1 MGRLSSLPSAVI
13 TDDSAL
19 GGLTIEKS
27 LRFNGN
33 SSHKLTRTPPS
44 AGNRRTFTFAFWI
57 KRSRTEDSRYIF
69 TAHDGNDD
77 SNHFQIFFNAGNEL
91 VVKGHSTTYKE
102 TQGTFQDVNS
112 WYHFVVAVDTTQG
125 TSTNRMK
132 IYVNGK
138 EITDLDTNTAP
149 SQNHQFAVC
158 AALDHNYGVNVT
170 GDNYWW
176 DGYMADVHLVD
187 GLQLTPSSFGYTDFQ
202 TGTWRPKRYSGS
214 YNTTG
219 HYLKFTDGSALGK
232 DYSGQ
237 GNDFTSSNLGAGDS
251 VLDSP
256 SNNFATYRMHGT
268 PNNSAAEIQSG
279 LLMITGSTGS
289 ARELQRTP
297 ISTYMMSKGS
307 GKWYMEIY
315 TLTGTEIML
324 GCGPDQIQLDVTG
337 VNTRF
342 IMIYGGDGNKYVK
355 VTGSEVISTYGASYN
370 TNSIM
375 GFLLDMEQTT
385 PVMYVSKNGQW
396 ANGSGSWNQSN
407 PYTSGGAI
415 PMTTPEML
423 TERTGGNE
431 NKVCFW
437 GSSAGGG
444 TNAQWYANFG
454 QDSTFQN
461 RTAAGGNKDSAGIGD
476 FKYPVPDGALAL
488 CSNNLSRV
496 DNTKN
501 SECILDPRKHFEVI
515 QYSGNNENN
524 RFINSTST
532 NDITLKF
539 KPDLLWI
546 KRRTGGNMS
555 WFVVDSSRSY
565 TDSGGGNGN
574 VGPLA
579 FNENYV
585 ATNAST
591 DGGFVGFENTGF
603 KLGKGSSTSDAAAP
617 YQRNNAS
624 GASYIAMMWKAGDSY
639 STNNDGTI
647 AASVSAN
654 PEAGF
659 SICNY
664 TSTTGTVGHG
674 LNSAPRMIIM
684 KSISDSADQWTVGH
698 YHLSYHATNGEAD
711 SWDYGLPLNSG
722 AARQDNSA
730 FWNDTPPTSTVFYQ
744 GSWNNAF
751 QKVAYCWA
759 EVPGYSQFGQYR
771 GNSSTDGR
779 FIYCGFRPA
788 FVMIRE
794 FVSGDNWT
802 IAYNGNY
809 NPHTPKLVPNQA
821 YAGSVAS
828 SQYLDF
834 YCDGFKW
841 RGTDSGV
848 NASNKQYVYAAFAG
862 YTGFSPYASEIPA
875 GDYRRV

>member
-1 MGRLSSLPSAVI
+1 MGRLTSLPSAVI

-57 KRSRTEDSRYIF
+57 KRSRSEDIRYIF

-77 SNHFQIFFNAGNEL
+77 SNHFQIFFNAANEL
-91 VVKGHSTTYKE
+91 IVKGHSTVYKE
-102 TQGTFQDVNS
+102 TQGTFIDVNA
-112 WYHFVVAVDTTQG
+112 WYHFVVAVDTTQA
-125 TSTNRMK
+125 TSSNRIK
-132 IYVNGK
+132 LYTNGK
-138 EITDLDTNTAP
+138 EIVDLDTNTAP
-149 SQNHQFAVC
+149 SQNHQFAIC

-170 GDNYWW
+170 GSNYWW

-202 TGTWRPKRYSGS
+202 TGTWKPKKYTGS

-219 HYLKFTDGSALGK
+219 HHLKFTDGSSPGK

-237 GNDFTSSNLGAGDS
+237 GNDFTPSNFGAGDS

-268 PNNSAAEIQSG
+268 PNNSGAQIRAG
-279 LLMITGSTGS
+279 LHMITGTTGS

-307 GKWYMEIY
+307 GKWYMECYGIEMA
-315 TLTGTEIML
+315 LML
-324 GCGPDQIQLDVTG
+324 GCAPDQVKMDVTT
-337 VNTRF
+337 VNDRF
-342 IMIYGGDGNKYVK
+342 IMIYSANGQKYVK
-355 VTGSEVISTYGASYN
+355 VTGSEVISTYGASYGVGD
-370 TNSIM
+370 II
-375 GFLLDMEQTT
+375 GILLDMEQTT

-396 ANGSGSWNQSN
+396 SNGSGSWNQSN

-423 TERTGGNE
+423 TQRTGGNE

-444 TNAQWYANFG
+444 TNGQWFANFG

-461 RTAAGGNKDSAGIGD
+461 RTSAGGNKDSAGIGD

-501 SECILDPRKHFEVI
+501 SESILDPKKHFEII
-515 QYSGNNENN
+515 QYAGNNENN
-524 RFINSTST
+524 RFIKATSI

-591 DGGFVGFENTGF
+591 DGGFVGFETNGF

-624 GASYIAMMWKAGDSY
+624 GNSYIAMMWKAGDSY
-639 STNNDGTI
+639 STNNDGSI

-654 PEAGF
+654 PAAGF

-674 LNSAPRMIIM
+674 LNSAPKMIIM

-698 YHLSYHATNGEAD
+698 DFLDFDSVTLNQE
-711 SWDYGLPLNSG
+711 SWDYGVPLNSG
-722 AARQDNSA
+722 AARQDNAA
-730 FWNDTPPTSTVFYQ
+730 FWNDTVPTSTVFPQ
-744 GSWNNAF
+744 GSWNNGY

-759 EVPGYSQFGQYR
+759 EVPGYSQFGEYR

-794 FVSGDNWT
+794 YVSGDNWT

-828 SQYLDF
+828 SQYLNF
-834 YCDGFKW
+834 YSDGFKW
-841 RGTDSGV
+841 AGTDSGV
-848 NASNKQYVYAAFAG
+848 NASNKQYIYAAFAS

>member
-268 PNNSAAEIQSG
+268 TNNSAAEIQSG

-744 GSWNNAF
+744 GSWNNAY

>member
-256 SNNFATYRMHGT
+256 SNNFATYRMHGG
-268 PNNSAAEIQSG
+268 PNNSGAEIRHG
-279 LLMITGSTGS
+279 LRMITGTTGS

-297 ISTYMMSKGS
+297 ISTYMMRTGS

-744 GSWNNAF
+744 GSWNNAY

>member
-461 RTAAGGNKDSAGIGD
+461 RTAAGGHKDSAGIGD

-744 GSWNNAF
+744 GSWNNAY

>member
-1 MGRLSSLPSAVI
+1 MGRLTSLPSAVI

-57 KRSRTEDSRYIF
+57 KRSRSEDIRYLF

-77 SNHFQIFFNAGNEL
+77 SNHFQIFFNAANEL
-91 VVKGHSTTYKE
+91 IVKGHSTVYKE
-102 TQGTFQDVNS
+102 TQGTFIDVNA
-112 WYHFVVAVDTTQG
+112 WYHFVVAVDTTQA
-125 TSTNRMK
+125 TSSNRIK
-132 IYVNGK
+132 LYTNGK
-138 EITDLDTNTAP
+138 EIIDLDTNTAP

-170 GDNYWW
+170 GSNYWW

-237 GNDFTSSNLGAGDS
+237 GNDFTPSNFGAGDS

-256 SNNFATYRMHGT
+256 SNNFATYRMMGT
-268 PNNSAAEIQSG
+268 PNNSGAQIRAG
-279 LLMITGSTGS
+279 LHMITGTTGS
-289 ARELQRTP
+289 ARELQRTS

-307 GKWYMEIY
+307 GKWYMECYPIEMA
-315 TLTGTEIML
+315 LML
-324 GCGPDQIQLDVTG
+324 GCAPDQVKMEVTT
-337 VNTRF
+337 VNDRF
-342 IMIYGGDGNKYVK
+342 IMIYSASGKKYVK
-355 VTGSEVISTYGASYN
+355 VTGSEVITNYAASYG
-370 TNSIM
+370 I
-375 GFLLDMEQTT
+375 GDIIGILLDMEQTT

-396 ANGSGSWNQSN
+396 SNGSGSWNQSN

-423 TERTGGNE
+423 TQRTGGNE

-437 GSSAGGG
+437 GSASGGG
-444 TNAQWYANFG
+444 TNGQWFANFG

-501 SECILDPRKHFEVI
+501 SESILDPKKHFDI
-515 QYSGNNENN
+515 FQYPGNSTDNRFLNSTTYGNN
-524 RFINSTST
+524 
-532 NDITLKF
+532 ITLKF

-546 KRRTGGNMS
+546 KRRTGGNIS

-585 ATNAST
+585 ATNALT
-591 DGGFVGFENTGF
+591 DGGFVGFENNGF
-603 KLGKGSSTSDAAAP
+603 KLGKGSSSGDAG

-624 GASYIAMMWKAGDSY
+624 GADYVAMMWKAGDSY
-639 STNNDGTI
+639 STNNDGSI

-654 PEAGF
+654 PAAGF

-674 LNSAPRMIIM
+674 LNSAPKMIIM

-698 YHLSYHATNGEAD
+698 DFLDFDSVTLNQE
-711 SWDYGLPLNSG
+711 SWDYGVPLNSG
-722 AARQDNSA
+722 AARQDNAA
-730 FWNDTPPTSTVFYQ
+730 FWNDTVPTSTVFPQ
-744 GSWNNAF
+744 GSWNNGY

-759 EVPGYSQFGQYR
+759 EVPGYSQFGEYR

-794 FVSGDNWT
+794 YVSGDNWT

-828 SQYLDF
+828 SQYLNF
-834 YCDGFKW
+834 YSDGFKW
-841 RGTDSGV
+841 AGTDSGV
-848 NASNKQYVYAAFAG
+848 NASNKQYIYAAFAS

>member
-297 ISTYMMSKGS
+297 ISTYMMRTGS
-307 GKWYMEIY
+307 GKWYMECYAIEMA
-315 TLTGTEIML
+315 LML
-324 GCGPDQIQLDVTG
+324 GCGPDQVTLETTG

-342 IMIYGGDGNKYVK
+342 LMIYSSDGNKYVK
-355 VTGSEVISTYGASYN
+355 VTGSEVISTYAASYS
-370 TNSIM
+370 TNDIM

-744 GSWNNAF
+744 GSWNNAY

-794 FVSGDNWT
+794 HTSGDNWT
-802 IAYNGNY
+802 VAYNGNY
-809 NPHTPKLVPNQA
+809 NPHIPKLVPNQS
-821 YAGSVAS
+821 YGSSTAS

-848 NASNKQYVYAAFAG
+848 NASNYRYVYAAFAG
-862 YTGFSPYASEIPA
+862 FTGFSPYASEIAA
-875 GDYRRV
+875 GDFRRE